1 MSELEELEK
10 KSQELLN
17 TPNISFAGLE
27 VSVAHEIVE
36 AISYILEK
44 YPALRFSI
52 CAIGDNET
60 VNNQFNMVKNSN
72 PKKDIAWNDKITHD
86 GILTTV
92 SLVSSLPAFK
102 KWQVV
107 ELMKFIAISYG
118 NIIVGKNL
126 DYLDERVEQ
135 AQKQGN
141 RPEHCSN
148 FRSMIYHEFG
158 HVLALILNLDK
169 DRGLYELIKEK
180 SGDFREISTMIPFL
194 YSAYSVRNTFDETIA
209 EAFAEYIMCSN
220 PNELVSSIGNYID
233 EKYRRFEKTGIF
245 NINEKYRLHLVR
257 GEIETSHNKHL

>member
-10 KSQELLN
+10 RAQELLN
-17 TPNISFAGLE
+17 TPNISFTGLE
-27 VSVAHEIVE
+27 VSVAHEMFE
-36 AISYILEK
+36 AISYMLER
-44 YPALRFSI
+44 YPALKFSI
-52 CAIGDNET
+52 CAIGDYET

-72 PKKDIAWNDKITHD
+72 PKKDVVWTEETIHQ
-86 GILTTV
+86 GHLTTV
-92 SLVSSLPAFK
+92 SLGSSLPAFK
-102 KWQVV
+102 KWQFV

-126 DYLDERVEQ
+126 DYLDERVKQ

-148 FRSMIYHEFG
+148 FKSIIYHEFG
-158 HVLALILNLDK
+158 HVLSFILNLDK

-180 SGDFREISTMIPFL
+180 SDNFGEIRTMISFFYPTHN
-194 YSAYSVRNTFDETIA
+194 VFDEIIA

-257 GEIETSHNKHL
+257 GEIEANHNHL